1 MHRYQILIEY
11 VGTNFIGWQIQ
22 SKGPS
27 IQKLVQIKISKL
39 LKEKITLV
47 GSGRT
52 DSGVHAIEQSAHFDC
67 KKKILNLNKFLQ
79 STNYFL
85 NKKLVSITNIKKKSL
100 NFHSRFSA
108 KQRIYSYIIFNRTS
122 KPSIERNRGWHI
134 RKKLDL
140 KLMKKG
146 AKKLLGT
153 NDFSTFRSSSCN
165 AKSSIRTITS
175 IRIKETKD
183 KIQINFKSKS
193 FLKQQVRSMVG
204 CLKYLA
210 EKKWNLKKFENVFKS
225 KKRTLCAP
233 PAPAHGLFL
242 KKVIY

>member
-22 SKGPS
+22 SKGMS
-27 IQKLVQIKISKL
+27 IQKLAQIKISKL
-39 LKEKITLV
+39 LKEKIKLV

-79 STNYFL
+79 SINYFL
-85 NKKLVSITNIKKKSL
+85 NIKLVSITNIKKKSL
-100 NFHSRFSA
+100 NFHARFSA
-108 KQRIYSYIIFNRTS
+108 KQRIYTYVIFNRIS

-165 AKSSIRTITS
+165 AKSPIRTITS
-175 IRIKETKD
+175 IKIKEVKN
-183 KIQINFKSKS
+183 KIQINFQSKS
-193 FLKQQVRSMVG
+193 FLQQQVRSMVG

-210 EKKWNLKKFENVFKS
+210 EKKWDLKKFENVFKS

-233 PAPAHGLFL
+233 PAPSHGLFL
-242 KKVIY
+242 EKVIY